1 MEASKEAKRDE
12 YGSDITGAR
21 MKVPSVMLV
30 IALALFLGGLGLPV
44 PENPLLLGG
53 GYAIFKKV
61 SPSVQ
66 SLFFWWLAIVCG
78 DLLLY
83 GTAHW
88 VFTRHATSSLLSR
101 YLSERRLNKY
111 RTAVA
116 YRGALIL
123 FLARFTFGIRA
134 VAYVA
139 AGMAHY
145 PWPRFLAV
153 DSLSVAIQVLLFV
166 GIGYYAGERVQWARA
181 TGEKVALLLGIFV
194 LVSVVATLL
203 ASTVIKRLSGP
214 APIQDKEQALTEKG
228 DL

>member
-1 MEASKEAKRDE
+1 
-12 YGSDITGAR
+12 
-21 MKVPSVMLV
+21 MKVPVTWV
-30 IALALFLGGLGLPV
+30 IAVALFLGGLGLPV

-61 SPSVQ
+61 SPSAT

-78 DLLLY
+78 DLLLF

-88 VFTRHATSSLLSR
+88 VFTRRATSNLLSR
-101 YLSERRLNKY
+101 YLSESRLNRY
-111 RTAVA
+111 RRAVA

-145 PWPRFLAV
+145 PWSRFLVV
-153 DSLSVAIQVLLFV
+153 DSLSVAIQVVLFV
-166 GIGYYAGERVQWARA
+166 GIGYYAGERVEWARA
-181 TGEKVALLLGIFV
+181 TGEKAAVLLGIFV
-194 LVSVVATLL
+194 VVTAVATLL
-203 ASTVIKRLSGP
+203 ASAVLKKLSGP
-214 APIQDKEQALTEKG
+214 GPVQGKEEAFTGKG
-228 DL
+228 SL